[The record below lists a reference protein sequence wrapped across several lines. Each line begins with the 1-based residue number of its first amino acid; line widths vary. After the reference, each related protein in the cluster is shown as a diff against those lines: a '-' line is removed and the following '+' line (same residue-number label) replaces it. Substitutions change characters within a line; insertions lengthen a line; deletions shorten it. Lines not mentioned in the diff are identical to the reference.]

1 MNDRDIVPRG
11 RHAPPLEVRQD
22 RQLQRLSE
30 AAAAVF
36 ARTGYADATAE
47 AIAREAGMSKAT
59 FYEHFANKEDCI
71 LGLFDRAMD
80 MLIGAM
86 ASVREE
92 QADLEPEE
100 RYRRSIRALLAVIA
114 ENPDYAQTLL
124 VEIIGAGPQAA
135 ERRDN
140 VLAAIAAYVDQRNAA
155 DAEAGTARRL
165 ASPDDA
171 YAIVGATLELASRH
185 IRQRVPED
193 IMDLEPVI
201 ERLLRGVLIAGN
213 GASAATA

>member
-1 MNDRDIVPRG
+1 MSERNIVPRG

-71 LGLFDRAMD
+71 LGLFDRAME

-86 ASVREE
+86 AAVREE
-92 QADLEPEE
+92 HADLEPEE
-100 RYRRSIRALLAVIA
+100 RYRRSIRALLRVIA
-114 ENPDYAQTLL
+114 DHPDYAQTLL

-140 VLAAIAAYVDQRNAA
+140 VL
-155 DAEAGTARRL
+155 
-165 ASPDDA
+165 
-171 YAIVGATLELASRH
+171 
-185 IRQRVPED
+185 
-193 IMDLEPVI
+193 
-201 ERLLRGVLIAGN
+201 
-213 GASAATA
+213 